1 VTAALVAL
9 SLVVLVLC
17 VLVAGL
23 LRAYASL
30 LRRVHLLDGGGDV
43 GRAGAEAGA
52 QPRPAAALPDPAFP
66 GRPAA
71 GPALPAP
78 VDQAAHDVAGTA
90 PDGEVVQLRV
100 VDAPQ
105 ESVLLFLSSSCP
117 GCGPYWDDLASGGA
131 RRALGDARL
140 VVVTQGPQHESPAEI
155 ARLAPPGV
163 DVVMSDR
170 AWADYEIPGSPFVV
184 VVGAGARTTRGHGT
198 GADLGQVLS
207 LVGRADGDR
216 PVRKRGRD
224 AEREEQVDDVL
235 RSAGIGPGHPSL
247 YGSAR

>member
-1 VTAALVAL
+1 MTAALVAL

-30 LRRVHLLDGGGDV
+30 LRRVHLLDGG
-43 GRAGAEAGA
+43 EAGA
-52 QPRPAAALPDPAFP
+52 AAAGQVGARPVAAPLPDPAFP
-66 GRPAA
+66 GRPAGAVPAA
-71 GPALPAP
+71 GA

-90 PDGEVVQLRV
+90 PDGEVVRLKV
-100 VDAPQ
+100 VEAPQ
-105 ESVLLFLSSSCP
+105 ETVLLFLSSSCP
-117 GCGPYWDDLASGGA
+117 GCGPYWDALAAGGT

-155 ARLAPPGV
+155 DRLAPPGV

-184 VVGAGARTTRGHGT
+184 VVEAGASTTRGHGT
-198 GADLGQVLS
+198 GADLDQVLS
-207 LVGRADGDR
+207 LVRRADGDR

-224 AEREEQVDDVL
+224 AEREEQVDEVL

-247 YGSAR
+247 YGGPR